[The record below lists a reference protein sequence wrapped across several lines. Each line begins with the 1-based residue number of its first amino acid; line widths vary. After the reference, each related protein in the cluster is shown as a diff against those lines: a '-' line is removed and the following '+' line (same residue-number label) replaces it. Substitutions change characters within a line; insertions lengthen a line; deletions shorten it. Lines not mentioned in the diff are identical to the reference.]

1 MQRSHPCRGFVN
13 STTNPVDAQAS
24 FLQCLLEPDDP
35 EALRVSSSENVY
47 FEHLDKKN
55 AGIGRGERRDA
66 VGRPSIGGADW
77 EPHEETG
84 WVCIKQEQRPLLHAS
99 NFAGVQELD
108 DFEFALRLCFFPV
121 GGVLSKPEGYAL
133 SRGNEAIESSDAV
146 LNISRW

>member
-1 MQRSHPCRGFVN
+1 MSGIRQLDHEPCRCPGFLFTMLARARRSRSV
-13 STTNPVDAQAS
+13 AS
-24 FLQCLLEPDDP
+24 FEQRERV
-35 EALRVSSSENVY
+35 LRAPRQ
-47 FEHLDKKN
+47 KN

-133 SRGNEAIESSDAV
+133 SRGNEAIELSDAV